1 MNRAAYPARRIRRH
15 PVSGR
20 YGIRRRHRSVG
31 VRHQGLP
38 ARLAHA
44 QLALTSD
51 AALPAGSS
59 GRWLWRRGRSLRR
72 RLSRSRSSRWIV
84 PLAPHHS
91 EPLPALQASRPSST
105 GLAKS
110 TPSRPHRSTAARAGS
125 RRGPAERTA
134 KATSTVPKLA
144 AVGAGGGVS
153 ATVQYVAPTG
163 PSSTPTSASPPP
175 AETTPAPKEGSPT
188 ASASREFGFER

>member
-31 VRHQGLP
+31 VRH
-38 ARLAHA
+38 RI
-44 QLALTSD
+44 
-51 AALPAGSS
+51 PAGSS
-59 GRWLWRRGRSLRR
+59 GARAVGPRVRR
-72 RLSRSRSSRWIV
+72 RPASRFIGAV
-84 PLAPHHS
+84 AVAAGTITAAAALALGLLALDRAPGPTS
-91 EPLPALQASRPSST
+91 QRATSALQARRPSST